1 MNFAFAFSRF
11 ILLPLFS
18 SSFLLLQLYISSAS
32 QKIWDAPVS
41 QMRRFSSSFRNI
53 VVILAPILIGVMIG
67 LALVGQGDRGEDV
80 ETPSSAST
88 AASNTAPEATS
99 TRPAAAT
106 ATRVSGAEET
116 SASTVAP
123 IATEGAGGAGAES
136 APADGEWG
144 VVVRVADGDTLTVR
158 FGNGEEETIR
168 LLDVD
173 TPETVHPSRPE
184 ECFGA
189 QASDYTR
196 TLMRQR
202 VRIESMGRDRYGRLL
217 AYVWTGDGEGGVL
230 WNVRLL
236 EEGLAVYNDYGNPGQ
251 YADRTRAAAEE
262 AMLAGV
268 GLWSAC
274 EIGERPTLV
283 PTQSVGAGCPQGCVS
298 QPDPSCSIKGNVN
311 TTRDTKIY
319 HVEGESSS
327 YGRVNMKVGEGDLW
341 FCTRAEAEANGFR
354 APRQ

>member
-1 MNFAFAFSRF
+1 MKLIRNIIVLVAF
-11 ILLPLFS
+11 ILLV
-18 SSFLLLQLYISSAS
+18 A
-32 QKIWDAPVS
+32 V
-41 QMRRFSSSFRNI
+41 
-53 VVILAPILIGVMIG
+53 IG
-67 LALVGQGDRGEDV
+67 LALGGQGDGGGNV
-80 ETPSSAST
+80 ETPSPAST
-88 AASNTAPEATS
+88 AATS
-99 TRPAAAT
+99 TRAVTAM
-106 ATRVSGAEET
+106 ATRVSGSEET
-116 SASTVAP
+116 SAPTAVAT
-123 IATEGAGGAGAES
+123 ATEGSGAES
-136 APADGEWG
+136 GAEWG

-158 FGNGEEETIR
+158 FDSGEEETLR
-168 LLDVD
+168 LLDID

-189 QASDYTR
+189 QASDYTKV
-196 TLMRQR
+196 LMRQR
-202 VRIESMGRDRYGRLL
+202 VRVEPMGRDRYGRLL
-217 AYVWTGDGEGGVL
+217 AYVWVEGDEGSVL

-274 EIGERPTLV
+274 EIGERPTV
-283 PTQSVGAGCPQGCVS
+283 VATQAVGASCPQGCVS

-311 TTRDTKIY
+311 TRRDTKIY

-327 YGRVNMKVGEGDLW
+327 YARVNMREGEGDRW

>member
-1 MNFAFAFSRF
+1 MKLIRNIIVLVAF
-11 ILLPLFS
+11 ILL
-18 SSFLLLQLYISSAS
+18 
-32 QKIWDAPVS
+32 V
-41 QMRRFSSSFRNI
+41 
-53 VVILAPILIGVMIG
+53 VVIGF
-67 LALVGQGDRGEDV
+67 ALGGQGDGGGDV
-80 ETPSSAST
+80 ETPSPAST
-88 AASNTAPEATS
+88 AATS
-99 TRPAAAT
+99 TRAVTAT
-106 ATRVSGAEET
+106 ATRVSGSEGT
-116 SASTVAP
+116 SAPTDVPA
-123 IATEGAGGAGAES
+123 ATEGSGEES
-136 APADGEWG
+136 GGEWG

-158 FGNGEEETIR
+158 FDSGEEETLR
-168 LLDVD
+168 LLDID

-184 ECFGA
+184 ACFGA
-189 QASDYTR
+189 QASDYTKA
-196 TLMRQR
+196 LVRQR
-202 VRIESMGRDRYGRLL
+202 VRVEPMGRDRYGRLL

-236 EEGLAVYNDYGNPGQ
+236 EEGLAVYNDYGNPGR

-274 EIGERPTLV
+274 EIGARPTVV
-283 PTQSVGAGCPQGCVS
+283 PTQVVGAGCPQGCVS

-311 TTRDTKIY
+311 TRRDTKIY

-327 YGRVNMKVGEGDLW
+327 YARVNMREGEGDLW

>member
-1 MNFAFAFSRF
+1 M
-11 ILLPLFS
+11 
-18 SSFLLLQLYISSAS
+18 
-32 QKIWDAPVS
+32 KKV
-41 QMRRFSSSFRNI
+41 RNI
-53 VVILAPILIGVMIG
+53 VVVLALILIGIVIG
-67 LALVGQGDRGEDV
+67 LALGGQGDGGGDV
-80 ETPSSAST
+80 ETPSRAAT
-88 AASNTAPEATS
+88 AATS
-99 TRPAAAT
+99 MRPAAAT
-106 ATRVSGAEET
+106 ATRVSGSGET
-116 SASTVAP
+116 SAPTVAP
-123 IATEGAGGAGAES
+123 TVTGSSGAES
-136 APADGEWG
+136 GAEWG

-158 FGNGEEETIR
+158 FDSGEEETIR

-189 QASDYTR
+189 QASDYTKG
-196 TLMRQR
+196 LMRER
-202 VRIESMGRDRYGRLL
+202 VRVEPTGRDRYGRLL
-217 AYVWTGDGEGGVL
+217 AYVWVGDGEDGVL

-251 YADRTRAAAEE
+251 YADRSRAAAEN

-274 EIGERPTLV
+274 EIGARPTVV
-283 PTQSVGAGCPQGCVS
+283 PTLSVGAGCPQGCVS

-319 HVEGESSS
+319 HVEGKSSS
-327 YGRVNMKVGEGDLW
+327 YGRVNMKMGEGDLW

-354 APRQ
+354 APGR

>member
-1 MNFAFAFSRF
+1 MKLIRNIIVVLAL
-11 ILLPLFS
+11 ILLG
-18 SSFLLLQLYISSAS
+18 
-32 QKIWDAPVS
+32 
-41 QMRRFSSSFRNI
+41 
-53 VVILAPILIGVMIG
+53 VVIGF
-67 LALVGQGDRGEDV
+67 ALGGQGDGGGDV

-88 AASNTAPEATS
+88 SATS
-99 TRPAAAT
+99 TRPVADT
-106 ATRVSGAEET
+106 ATRGSGSEGT
-116 SASTVAP
+116 GAP
-123 IATEGAGGAGAES
+123 TAVPTATEGSGGES

-158 FGNGEEETIR
+158 FDSGEEETLR
-168 LLDVD
+168 LLDID

-189 QASDYTR
+189 QASDYTK

-202 VRIESMGRDRYGRLL
+202 VRVEPMGRDRYGRLL
-217 AYVWTGDGEGGVL
+217 AYVWTGDGEDGVL

-236 EEGLAVYNDYGNPGQ
+236 EEGLAVYNDFGNPGR

-274 EIGERPTLV
+274 EIGERPTVV
-283 PTQSVGAGCPQGCVS
+283 PTQVVGAGCPQGCVS

-311 TTRDTKIY
+311 TSRDTKIY

-327 YGRVNMKVGEGDLW
+327 YARVNMREGEGDLW

>member
-1 MNFAFAFSRF
+1 MKLIRNIIVVVAL
-11 ILLPLFS
+11 ILLV
-18 SSFLLLQLYISSAS
+18 A
-32 QKIWDAPVS
+32 V
-41 QMRRFSSSFRNI
+41 
-53 VVILAPILIGVMIG
+53 IG
-67 LALVGQGDRGEDV
+67 LALGGQGDGGGDV
-80 ETPSSAST
+80 QTTSPTAT
-88 AASNTAPEATS
+88 AASVTGARATS
-99 TRPAAAT
+99 TRPAAVT
-106 ATRVSGAEET
+106 ATMVSGSEGTSAPTAVPTATEGSGAEN
-116 SASTVAP
+116 
-123 IATEGAGGAGAES
+123 G
-136 APADGEWG
+136 GEWG
-144 VVVRVADGDTLTVR
+144 IVVRVADGDTLTVR
-158 FGNGEEETIR
+158 FDNGEEETLR

-189 QASDYTR
+189 QASDYTK

-202 VRIESMGRDRYGRLL
+202 VRLESMGRDRYGRLL
-217 AYVWTGDGEGGVL
+217 AYVWVEGDEGSVL

-236 EEGLAVYNDYGNPGQ
+236 EAGLAVYNDYGNPGQ

-274 EIGERPTLV
+274 EIGERPTVV
-283 PTQSVGAGCPQGCVS
+283 PTQVVGAGCPLGCVS

-311 TTRDTKIY
+311 TSRDTKIY

-327 YGRVNMKVGEGDLW
+327 YGRVNMKAGEGDLW

>member
-1 MNFAFAFSRF
+1 MKLIRNIIVLVAF
-11 ILLPLFS
+11 ILL
-18 SSFLLLQLYISSAS
+18 
-32 QKIWDAPVS
+32 V
-41 QMRRFSSSFRNI
+41 
-53 VVILAPILIGVMIG
+53 VVIGF
-67 LALVGQGDRGEDV
+67 ALGGQGDGGGDV
-80 ETPSSAST
+80 ETPSPAST
-88 AASNTAPEATS
+88 AATS
-99 TRPAAAT
+99 TRAVTAT
-106 ATRVSGAEET
+106 ATRVSGSEGT
-116 SASTVAP
+116 SAPTAVPA
-123 IATEGAGGAGAES
+123 ATEGSGEES
-136 APADGEWG
+136 GGEWG

-158 FGNGEEETIR
+158 FDSGEEETLR
-168 LLDVD
+168 LLDID

-189 QASDYTR
+189 QASAYTKG
-196 TLMRQR
+196 LMRER
-202 VRIESMGRDRYGRLL
+202 VRVEEEGRDRYGRLL
-217 AYVWTGDGEGGVL
+217 AYVWVEGDEGSEL

-274 EIGERPTLV
+274 EIGARPTVV
-283 PTQSVGAGCPQGCVS
+283 PTQVVGAGCPQGCVS
-298 QPDPSCSIKGNVN
+298 QPDSSCSIKGNVN
-311 TTRDTKIY
+311 TRRETKIY

-327 YGRVNMKVGEGDLW
+327 YARVNMREGEGDLW